1 MKSVRIPAAV
11 AVFLASVLLVQVP
24 SAGAAPGGDRG
35 GAPPES
41 ADPEETGIATPPPGQ
56 VTASATATYKFG
68 AQPLAEV
75 MKAADRLEDPDGCTL
90 SAEGLAAIMVAPTF
104 PETGAGSSAA
114 PSPMTLSRWDTDR
127 GLHSLSDPNRY
138 TRVFWHPGVGMW
150 QFDSAGGWG
159 LTAYQRMDMR
169 QISGVAAEVMATR
182 YCNAKNA
189 GQSDASA
196 RNSAWGP
203 WHACRSGAC
212 ETIFGAVYRGRGTPL
227 ALEEVGGINV
237 TGGVTTR
244 TCRPPGM
251 SARTCHHVDPAVAQ
265 GYTGW
270 RGSPDGTSSI
280 APLSHPFDVVEV
292 NDHEWRLWS
301 AADTGYGV
309 DIAAS
314 RPLGANARAKPD
326 PDLPCAR
333 VSPLEWYVN
342 GALVD
347 SVDRSGCAGT
357 SPPPQFTQS
366 TFQVSG
372 TYTPVVGDFT
382 GDDLDDIVW
391 YRPGSGSDYL
401 WRSPVANRTSQLVT
415 INGLYH
421 PLVGDY
427 DGDGHDDIFWY
438 GPGSAPEAMWAG
450 RSGSNPFRDINVSK
464 MQVNG
469 VYTPVVG
476 DFDADGRDDILWFDE
491 ASPHNYLWKGSTGP
505 SFSSGPRT
513 LALDVVDAA
522 GDFDGDGRMDLLGHR
537 PGSAPDSFYYS
548 TGTGFV
554 RHDKSVSGAYSLT
567 VGDFDDNGTDD
578 LHWYADNGGAD
589 SIWFHDKGTGARSS
603 TPSGARADVDPGMR
617 PTLVEH
623 AGDEVLWTGSD
634 AVADQYWTFSGR
646 SLSRTESVF
655 VDDGYQPIGG
665 RWSSDG
671 HGVLL
676 YAPGGT
682 LDALWIR

>member
-1 MKSVRIPAAV
+1 MSPVRTAV
-11 AVFLASVLLVQVP
+11 AVVVLAASFVLAQSPTV
-24 SAGAAPGGDRG
+24 GAAPVEDRNG
-35 GAPPES
+35 TGS
-41 ADPEETGIATPPPGQ
+41 ADPEETGIATPPPDT

-68 AQPLAEV
+68 AQPLGEV
-75 MKAADRLEDPDGCTL
+75 MKAAEALEDVKCAM

-127 GLHSLSDPNRY
+127 GLHSLSDPDRY
-138 TRVFWHPGVGMW
+138 TRAFWHPGVGMW

-159 LTAYQRMDMR
+159 LTAYERIDMR
-169 QISGVAAEVMATR
+169 QISGVASQVMATR
-182 YCNAKNA
+182 YCNAKAA

-196 RNSAWGP
+196 RNTAWGP
-203 WHACRSGAC
+203 WYACRSGTC
-212 ETIFGAVYRGRGTPL
+212 ETIFGAVYRGRDTPL

-244 TCRPPGM
+244 TCAPPGM
-251 SARTCHHVDPAVAQ
+251 SARTCHHVDPSVAQ

-270 RGSPDGTSSI
+270 RGSPNGTSSI
-280 APLSHPFDVVEV
+280 APLSLPFDVVAV
-292 NDHEWRLWS
+292 GDHEWRLWS
-301 AADTGYGV
+301 KADTGYGV

-342 GALVD
+342 GTLVD

-357 SPPPQFTQS
+357 SPPPGFSQS

-382 GDDLDDIVW
+382 GDGLDDLLW

-401 WRSPVANRTSQLVT
+401 WRSPVANRSSRAVT
-415 INGLYH
+415 INGLYQ
-421 PLVGDY
+421 PLVGDF
-427 DGDGHDDIFWY
+427 DGNGHDDIFWY
-438 GPGSAPEAMWAG
+438 GPGSAPDAMWAG
-450 RSGSNPFRDINVSK
+450 RSGTDPFRDVNVSNL
-464 MQVNG
+464 QVNG
-469 VYTPVVG
+469 VYSPVVG
-476 DFDADGRDDILWFDE
+476 DFDADGRDDILWFSE
-491 ASPHNYLWKGSTGP
+491 SSPHNYLWKGGAGP
-505 SFSSGPRT
+505 TFSSGRRT

-537 PGSAPDSFYYS
+537 PGPDPDSFYYS
-548 TGTGFV
+548 TGSGFV

-567 VGDFDDNGTDD
+567 VADFDGNGTDD

-589 SIWFHDKGTGARSS
+589 SIWFHEVGARASQ
-603 TPSGARADVDPGMR
+603 PSGARADMAPDMVATVVPHTR
-617 PTLVEH
+617 
-623 AGDEVLWTGSD
+623 DEVLWTGPD
-634 AVADQYWTFSGR
+634 AEGEEYWTFSGR
-646 SLSRTESVF
+646 SLSRSGSVF
-655 VDDGYQPIGG
+655 VDDGYQPLSGKWTAGG
-665 RWSSDG
+665 N
-671 HGVLL
+671 GVLL

-682 LDALWIR
+682 IDALWTR